1 MRWFYLLLERHA
13 RVIGQNVSH
22 VYTYALE
29 KWYGSD
35 GMVRSRV
42 PRREGENPVPEVDI
56 THQTPERYVPIEFEE
71 LHELPVISIHS
82 GSAPE
87 APEGP
92 TQPCLGNV
100 TSELP
105 QNYFSIMPPHHD
117 EGDLPNQ
124 PTLSDNS
131 LSLYEQFLNGGE
143 DLILSLAMRRDFE
156 ELANMASDSLN

>member
-1 MRWFYLLLERHA
+1 MNYLLSLYI
-13 RVIGQNVSH
+13 V
-22 VYTYALE
+22 
-29 KWYGSD
+29 
-35 GMVRSRV
+35 
-42 PRREGENPVPEVDI
+42 EV
-56 THQTPERYVPIEFEE
+56 
-71 LHELPVISIHS
+71 
-82 GSAPE
+82 PE